1 VDIVDRVATDTM
13 GNEVVHLDD
22 AEGVDAK
29 AEDVDHLHRQRRTQ
43 TSIRLAGNLH
53 HFLVEEQER
62 RHHQIL

>member
-1 VDIVDRVATDTM
+1 MDRVATDTM
-13 GNEVVHLDD
+13 GNKVVHSED

-29 AEDVDHLHRQRRTQ
+29 AEDVDRLHRRHRKQ
-43 TSIRLAGNLH
+43 TSLQSAGNLH